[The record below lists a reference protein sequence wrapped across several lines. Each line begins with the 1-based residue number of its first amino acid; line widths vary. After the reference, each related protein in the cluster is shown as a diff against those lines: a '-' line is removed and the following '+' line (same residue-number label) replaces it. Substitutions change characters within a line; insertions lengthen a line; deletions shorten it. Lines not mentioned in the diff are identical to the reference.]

1 MKRLTSSEYRKRH
14 INLIGMIFGNTQIIE
29 LKIIEPTGALPDSRL
44 RVVCKCLNCGEITE
58 RRYDH
63 IKRDHPLH
71 CIKCQKETS
80 RKAQSTTPFNAHYCA
95 VRTGANQ
102 RGIEWNL
109 SKEEFNIITKQDC
122 FYCGQPPIQD
132 PTHGHNGGHG
142 QHFCEYISNSVDRVD
157 SKGPYRVENVVPCCR
172 VCNFMKNKFSL
183 ELFFDKVEKIYNKH
197 IRERSTTSR
206 KT

>member
-1 MKRLTSSEYRKRH
+1 MGMKRLTSSEYRKRH
-14 INLIGMIFGNTQIIE
+14 KHLIGTIFGKTQIVE
-29 LKIIEPTGALPDSRL
+29 LKESCSDSKL

-63 IKRDHPLH
+63 VRKDFPQH

-80 RKAQSTTPFNAHYCA
+80 KKPQETTPFNGHYCA
-95 VRTGANQ
+95 IRTGANQ
-102 RGIEWNL
+102 RGIEWKL
-109 SKEEFNIITKQDC
+109 SKEEFSIITKQDC
-122 FYCGQPPIQD
+122 FYCGQPPTQD
-132 PTHGHNGGHG
+132 PTHGKNGRCK
-142 QHFCEYISNSVDRVD
+142 QHFCEYLSNGVDRID
-157 SKGPYRVENVVPCCR
+157 SKKGYSIENVVPCCR
-172 VCNFMKNKFSL
+172 VCNIMKNKFSL